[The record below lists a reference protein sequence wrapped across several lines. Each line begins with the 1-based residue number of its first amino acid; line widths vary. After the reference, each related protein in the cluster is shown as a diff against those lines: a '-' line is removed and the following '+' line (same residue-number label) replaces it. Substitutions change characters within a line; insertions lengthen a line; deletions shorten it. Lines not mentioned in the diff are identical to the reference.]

1 MATCCFTGHRPDKLG
16 GYDYNSE
23 KNLLIKKYLREK
35 CIELILSYDVD
46 TFIFGGALGID
57 QMAFDVVYELKE
69 EYPNLKLI
77 IAVPFSSQDCNW
89 PDKSSRYYR
98 SQLRRADKVIFV
110 DTLDSYKIK
119 GYEEGKYYPAKM
131 QKRNEYM
138 VDESDYILTYYDGS
152 KGGTR
157 NCLKYW
163 EKVKNTLPINIYS
176 SVNP

>member
-23 KNLLIKKYLREK
+23 KNLLIKKYLKKE
-35 CIELILSYDVD
+35 CIDLILTKNVD
-46 TFIFGGALGID
+46 TFVFGGALGID
-57 QMAFDVVYELKE
+57 QMAFDVVYELKNT
-69 EYPNLKLI
+69 YTNLKLI
-77 IAVPFSSQDCNW
+77 IAVPFSSQDSNW
-89 PDKSSRYYR
+89 PDKSSKYYR
-98 SQLRRADKVIFV
+98 SQLRKANEIIYV

-138 VDESDYILTYYDGS
+138 VDISDYIIAYYDGS
-152 KGGTR
+152 SGGTG

-163 EKVKNTLPINIYS
+163 SKIKSNLPVNIYDLI
-176 SVNP
+176 N